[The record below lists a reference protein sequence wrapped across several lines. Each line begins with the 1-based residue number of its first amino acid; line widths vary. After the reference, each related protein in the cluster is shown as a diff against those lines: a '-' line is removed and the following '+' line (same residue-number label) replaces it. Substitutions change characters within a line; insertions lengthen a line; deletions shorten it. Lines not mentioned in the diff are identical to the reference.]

1 MVSIHLLSGP
11 AGVFQA
17 SAGVQAGVG
26 AGRGR
31 RGVDITFPAGAGC
44 GEQAKHLQKKVA

>member
-17 SAGVQAGVG
+17 SARAQEGVRAGS
-26 AGRGR
+26 GRQ
-31 RGVDITFPAGAGC
+31 GVDITFPAGAGC
-44 GEQAKHLQKKVA
+44 GEQAKNLQKKVA